1 LCTSSTDEE
10 LKHFESTNF
19 QTDIS
24 VFEVNTVLKELKNKK
39 SPDSD
44 GIGLELFKYVDGNLN
59 MTWRNPTIML
69 E

>member
-1 LCTSSTDEE
+1 LWTSSTDEE

-24 VFEVNTVLKELKNKK
+24 IFEVNTVLKDFKNNK

-44 GIGLELFKYVDGNLN
+44 GISLELFKYVDCNLKSRLTEHLN
-59 MTWRNPTIML
+59 RI
-69 E
+69 